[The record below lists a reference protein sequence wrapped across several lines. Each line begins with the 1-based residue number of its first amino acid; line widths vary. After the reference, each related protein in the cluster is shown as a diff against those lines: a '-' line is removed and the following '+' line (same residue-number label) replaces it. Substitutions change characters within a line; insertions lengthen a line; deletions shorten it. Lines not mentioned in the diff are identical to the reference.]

1 MKKDCLLKRVI
12 LWSLLVTGIITVVVV
27 IHVKG
32 VLAENVVIL
41 IPIVPRHLVILQ
53 VAVNVNAIV
62 KDTDV
67 MIDILHLVEVVVAA
81 LDAVLE
87 IEKVRTAR

>member
-41 IPIVPRHLVILQ
+41 IPIVPRRLVILQ